1 MNLLKILTKQASP
14 GMKVAEDV
22 YTFNNQLII
31 PKGTILTDKAITRI
45 KFYSI
50 KNIMISVPDKAMAPV
65 LTDSYTEHMHSERVK
80 NTTAFKDFNNS
91 LLNSTAL
98 LKNELND
105 IANGKKEIHT
115 PDLYKQICTLA
126 EKARN
131 GIHLFDM
138 LHCLRDLEDET
149 FVHSIN
155 VALISNTMAKWLNF
169 GKKDIE
175 TATLCGLL
183 HDIGKLTIPKE
194 VMFKT
199 EKLTEEEFEI
209 VRSHTTKGYNILQSS
224 DINIHIKMTA
234 IMHHERCDG
243 SGYPMSMK
251 GDQIDRFAK
260 IVMIADVYDAMTS
273 ARVYRG
279 ALCPFEVLSMFN
291 TEGFKKF
298 EPKYLMTFVEH
309 VYQTYLNNTV
319 RLNNQAIGK
328 IVMMN
333 QFSSARP
340 VIAFP
345 DNTYVDLTKETDLY
359 IEAIL

>member
-1 MNLLKILTKQASP
+1 MKSVKILTKQATP
-14 GMKVAEDV
+14 GMTVADDI

-31 PKGTILTDKAITRI
+31 PNGTILTDKAITRL

-50 KNIMISVPDKAMAPV
+50 KNILISVTEDIPEPMPTEPYDKE
-65 LTDSYTEHMHSERVK
+65 LHSEKVK
-80 NTTAFKDFNNS
+80 NSVAFKDFNNS
-91 LLNSTAL
+91 LLNSTAS
-98 LKNELND
+98 LKKELIQ
-105 IANGKKEIHT
+105 IANGNKEINT
-115 PDLYKQICTLA
+115 DALYKQINALA
-126 EKARN
+126 RKARN

-138 LHCLRDLEDET
+138 LHCLRDIEDET
-149 FVHSIN
+149 FIHSVN
-155 VALISNTMAKWLNF
+155 VALICNTMAHWLNF
-169 GKKDIE
+169 GKKDTE

-183 HDIGKLTIPKE
+183 HDIGKLAIPKE
-194 VMFKT
+194 VIYKT

-209 VRSHTTKGYNILQSS
+209 VRSHTTKGYNILQQSNV
-224 DINIHIKMTA
+224 NIHIKMTS

-243 SGYPMSMK
+243 SGYPMAIK

-260 IVMIADVYDAMTS
+260 LVMIADVYDAMTS
-273 ARVYRG
+273 ARVYRD

-298 EPKYLMTFVEH
+298 DPKYLMTFVEH
-309 VYQTYLNNTV
+309 VYQTYLNNNV
-319 RLNNQAIGK
+319 RLNNKAIGK

-333 QFSSARP
+333 QFSSTKP

-345 DNTYVDLTKETDLY
+345 DNTYVDLTKETDLF

>member
-1 MNLLKILTKQASP
+1 MKSQKILTKQASP

-31 PKGTILTDKAITRI
+31 PKDTVLTDKAITRL

-50 KNIMISVPDKAMAPV
+50 KNVMISVPEEINVPIV
-65 LTDSYTEHMHSERVK
+65 TDLYTEHIHSERVK
-80 NTTAFKDFNNS
+80 NTTAFKEFNNS

-98 LKNELND
+98 LKKELND
-105 IANGKKEIHT
+105 IANGKIEIHT
-115 PDLYKQICTLA
+115 ADLFKQISVLA

-183 HDIGKLTIPKE
+183 HDIGKLAIPKE

-199 EKLTEEEFEI
+199 EKLTDEEFEI
-209 VRSHTTKGYNILQSS
+209 IRSHTTKGYNILQSS

-243 SGYPMSMK
+243 SGYPMSIK

-298 EPKYLMTFVEH
+298 EPKYLMPFVEH

-319 RLNNQAIGK
+319 RLNNQAVGK